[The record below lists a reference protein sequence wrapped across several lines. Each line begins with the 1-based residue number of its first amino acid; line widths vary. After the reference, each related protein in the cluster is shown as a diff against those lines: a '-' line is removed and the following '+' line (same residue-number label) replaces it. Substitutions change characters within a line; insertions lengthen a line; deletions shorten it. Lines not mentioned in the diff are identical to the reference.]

1 MLAVQGDGQQPSPSQ
16 RKTASGISGVRCDVP
31 ASNAPLL
38 RVAAPAHKLEL
49 QSTRHMGKRFIDEL
63 QQLPTTM
70 QWAAE
75 QDVALLRRAV
85 QLYGDRGLLA
95 VGSGGSFTAAAYAA
109 DQHFRWY
116 GRPSQAITPLEV
128 FQVPTNAAAN
138 AAGLLLSAEGKNYDI
153 LAAAKQLRLRAC
165 PTIGLTL
172 RSTSPLVALTDETG
186 AASLAA
192 YDMPWGKDGYLATNS
207 LIATLILLWRTYEA
221 DATVEAEL
229 PLLVNWLLQ
238 FNRRLEETGCLKRSE
253 RALILYGTVGR
264 IGAIDLESKLAEGA
278 LAFGQVCNFRQ
289 FAHGRHLQLSRLSEP
304 VTVVSLS
311 TEGDPLAAETIRLL
325 PTEVGPVLNVALPR
339 ISDAGAEIAGVLAAM
354 VITRAWAGEYIDP
367 GQPAVPQFGRDLH
380 ALDVSTL
387 VPHALP
393 PTPAMLRKQVSGDPP
408 EMLIQ
413 NARRYIERLQSA
425 RLRLLVCDF
434 DGTFCDTVKRFEG
447 LDSKIAPE
455 LTRLARSGVHLAF
468 ATGRGLKLRKV
479 LQDKL
484 PADVWPMV
492 TMGCYSGSFIFS
504 LADIHA
510 AAPPADP
517 RLSDLAQ
524 WLSNTRALSTHVDP
538 CADAGQLSLRGISS
552 NEKVRL
558 IAAINEW
565 VAQHGY
571 EGWRAFSSGHSVDVV
586 TERSGKLLVVQDA
599 CHRLGLDPLTQ
610 VLRVGDGG
618 DFGGNDYELLS
629 EGLALSVDAVPP
641 GVEQCWNF
649 LPRMLSGVRGTE
661 YYLRH
666 LEAADGEARFSV
678 GFSEQAAAAVCDA
691 LSRS

>member
-1 MLAVQGDGQQPSPSQ
+1 
-16 RKTASGISGVRCDVP
+16 
-31 ASNAPLL
+31 
-38 RVAAPAHKLEL
+38 
-49 QSTRHMGKRFIDEL
+49 MGKRFIDEL
-63 QQLPTTM
+63 QQLPATM

-95 VGSGGSFTAAAYAA
+95 VGLGGSFTAATYAA
-109 DQHFRWY
+109 DQHFRVY

-138 AAGLLLSAEGKNYDI
+138 AAGLLLSAEGKNHDI

-172 RSTSPLVALTDETG
+172 RSTSPLVELSDETG

-207 LIATLILLWRTYEA
+207 LIATLILLWRAYEG
-221 DATVEAEL
+221 DAIVATEL
-229 PLLVNWLLQ
+229 LLLANWYVQ
-238 FNRRLEETGCLKRSE
+238 FDRRIEQASSMKRSG
-253 RALILYGTVGR
+253 RALILHGAVGR
-264 IGAIDLESKLAEGA
+264 IGAIDLESKLTEGA

-289 FAHGRHLQLSRLSEP
+289 FAHGRHLQLSQLSEP
-304 VTVVSLS
+304 VTVVSFS
-311 TEGDPLAAETIRLL
+311 IGGDPLAAETIRLL
-325 PTEVGPVLNVALPR
+325 PMEAGPVLNVVLPR

-354 VITRAWAGEYIDP
+354 VITRAWAGEHIDP

-380 ALDVSTL
+380 ALDISTL
-387 VPHALP
+387 APHALP
-393 PTPAMLRKQVSGDPP
+393 PTPAMLRKQAPGDPP
-408 EMLIQ
+408 EVLIQ
-413 NARRYIERLQSA
+413 HARRYIERLQAA

-447 LDSKIAPE
+447 LDSRIAPE

-468 ATGRGLKLRKV
+468 ATGRGVKLRKV

-510 AAPPADP
+510 AAPLADP

-524 WLSNTRALSTHVDP
+524 WLSKTRALSTQVDP
-538 CADAGQLSLRGISS
+538 CADAGQLSLRGISGS
-552 NEKVRL
+552 DKVRL
-558 IAAINEW
+558 VAAINEW

-586 TERSGKLLVVQDA
+586 TEKAGKLLVVQEA

-641 GVEQCWNF
+641 GVEQCWNL

-661 YYLRH
+661 YYLQN
-666 LEAADGEARFSV
+666 LEAADGEA
-678 GFSEQAAAAVCDA
+678 GFSAEFSEHANFAVRDG